1 MPIYPNLFP
10 KTLLLCLTLFGCSF
24 NVNARRSSFLVSL
37 SAKSSMQ
44 IATDGFGIHRGDT
57 ELLGKRGSPS
67 LFRNTPD
74 AAVATTLAVMPIPAC
89 IYHCLVPYT
98 YLRRVDYLRVQIG
111 FVTNW
116 DEQLHVNGSTMVFNS
131 MEREIIWTVL
141 ERSQDRRIVTV
152 IILRSLYR
160 IPFFNTYIYIRS

>member
-1 MPIYPNLFP
+1 
-10 KTLLLCLTLFGCSF
+10 
-24 NVNARRSSFLVSL
+24 
-37 SAKSSMQ
+37 MQ

-74 AAVATTLAVMPIPAC
+74 TAVATTLAVMPIPPS

-111 FVTNW
+111 FVTN
-116 DEQLHVNGSTMVFNS
+116 
-131 MEREIIWTVL
+131 
-141 ERSQDRRIVTV
+141 
-152 IILRSLYR
+152 
-160 IPFFNTYIYIRS
+160 